1 MCRARHP
8 AGVDGA
14 GAGYPVVN
22 ARRARSNRKQD
33 KTCRMLAARSI
44 VLYNAHT
51 VGGLSHIPC
60 NFNENEGETMSNL
73 IVITFDNMEE
83 AGKVRESIR
92 QQEKGGQISLD
103 DSAVVVKDENGKVH
117 VKNQMDRGVKI
128 GAVGGGL
135 LGLLL
140 AGIFFPVAGIVVGV
154 LGGMGVGALA
164 DLGIQ
169 KKFVQ
174 EVSEAIENG
183 TSAIFLIVR
192 NSNPNAALAA
202 LRPYKGTVYHTS
214 LDPEDEKSVR
224 DVLSRR
230 VE

>member
-1 MCRARHP
+1 
-8 AGVDGA
+8 
-14 GAGYPVVN
+14 
-22 ARRARSNRKQD
+22 
-33 KTCRMLAARSI
+33 
-44 VLYNAHT
+44 
-51 VGGLSHIPC
+51 
-60 NFNENEGETMSNL
+60 MSNL
-73 IVITFDNMEE
+73 VVITFDNMEE

-92 QQEKGGQISLD
+92 QQEKGGRISLD
-103 DSAVVVKDENGKVH
+103 DSAVVVKDEDGKVH

-169 KKFVQ
+169 KKFVK
-174 EVSEAIENG
+174 EVSEGIEDG

-192 NSNPNAALAA
+192 DSDPNAALAA
-202 LRPYKGTVYHTS
+202 LRPYKGTIYQTS
-214 LDPEDEKSVR
+214 LDPDDEETLR
-224 DVLSRR
+224 HTLSKRI
-230 VE
+230 E